1 MGKKVLLV
9 VLCLLALVGAALS
22 LLSLMAGQQ
31 SAGINGGADGPT
43 TVWVTGT
50 GSPAALYIVTAVLLI
65 AATVCY
71 LLYRS
76 RHSR

>member
-1 MGKKVLLV
+1 
-9 VLCLLALVGAALS
+9 
-22 LLSLMAGQQ
+22 MAGQQ
-31 SAGINGGADGPT
+31 SAGIIGGADGPT

-50 GSPAALYIVTAVLLI
+50 GSPAALYIITAVLLI

>member
-1 MGKKVLLV
+1 
-9 VLCLLALVGAALS
+9 
-22 LLSLMAGQQ
+22 MAGQQ
-31 SAGINGGADGPT
+31 SVGIIGGADGPT
-43 TVWVTGT
+43 TVWATGT
-50 GSPAALYIVTAVLLI
+50 GSPAALYIITAVLLI

>member
-1 MGKKVLLV
+1 MGKKVLLG

-22 LLSLMAGQQ
+22 LLSLMAEQK
-31 SAGINGGADGPT
+31 SVGIIGGADGPT

-71 LLYRS
+71 LVYRS

>member
-31 SAGINGGADGPT
+31 SVGIIGGADGPT
-43 TVWVTGT
+43 TVWMTGT
-50 GSPAALYIVTAVLLI
+50 GSPAALYIVTAVLRV
-65 AATVCY
+65 AAAVRCR
-71 LLYRS
+71 LSRG

>member
-22 LLSLMAGQQ
+22 MLSLMAGQQ
-31 SAGINGGADGPT
+31 SVGIIGGADGPT
-43 TVWVTGT
+43 TVWATGT